1 MGKHVVLHHS
11 PIFLL
16 VMVHDGKI
24 IVFQQLGTMMRFS
37 RLLIE
42 GTFAFND
49 IWRYEK
55 SNAAVGDT
63 PFLGML
69 GIALLVHDMVIEETR
84 LFCTRMSNQGL
95 FL

>member
-16 VMVHDGKI
+16 VMVDDGKI
-24 IVFQQLGTMMRFS
+24 VIFQELGAMMRLS

-42 GTFAFND
+42 GTFAFYD
-49 IWRYEK
+49 IWGYEK
-55 SNAAVGDT
+55 SDATVGDT
-63 PFLGML
+63 PFLGVL
-69 GIALLVHDMVIEETR
+69 SIALLVHNMVVEETR
-84 LFCTRMSNQGL
+84 LFSTRMSDQGL

>member
-1 MGKHVVLHHS
+1 VGKHVVLHHS

-16 VMVHDGKI
+16 VVVDDREI
-24 IVFQQLGTMMRFS
+24 IIFQQLGTMMRFS

-42 GTFAFND
+42 GTFAFDD

-55 SNAAVGDT
+55 SDATVGDT

-69 GIALLVHDMVIEETR
+69 GIALLVHDMVVEETR
-84 LFCTRMSNQGL
+84 LFCARMSDQGL